1 MALAYALLYL
11 PSFNSVLCPCPP
23 WCPLYLHLCSAS
35 QGFCSHFLPCC
46 WQLSRLSVLP
56 PLANVLPKF
65 IACALQQSVD
75 CMLAFLHC
83 ILHCMFHQNSGC
95 CCLSNSWLLPCSSV
109 DCMQA
114 FLHCILHCMSHQH
127 PGCCCLSNSW
137 LLPCSS
143 VDCMLAFLHCILH
156 CMPHHCLQH
165 PVVLLPFSPCW
176 TCCRAKLQILLWATT
191 GESTLQFPCSCSP
204 RCKFCC
210 GQLQENPPCISY
222 CTFLGL

>member
-1 MALAYALLYL
+1 MALAHALLCL
-11 PSFNSVLCPCPP
+11 PSFNSVPFPCPP

-109 DCMQA
+109 DCMLA
-114 FLHCILHCMSHQH
+114 FLHCILHCMS
-127 PGCCCLSNSW
+127 
-137 LLPCSS
+137 
-143 VDCMLAFLHCILH
+143 LHCF
-156 CMPHHCLQH
+156 QH

-191 GESTLQFPCSCSP
+191 GESTLQFPCSCPDANSAVGNYRRIHP
-204 RCKFCC
+204 ASLTVLAMVIDLAQKPLCS
-210 GQLQENPPCISY
+210 L
-222 CTFLGL
+222 